1 MKKLTPIMFALCL
14 LFTACGKEPQKPE
27 LPELDY
33 DYTGRVYSMTTE
45 GVTRPFCS
53 VYEFYSTDSVSFT
66 TRWDSWDGEMIANVV
81 SKRGYK
87 FEYRQETPVLVVEW
101 TTMFGTQSHS
111 KTYVILDD
119 NHFREYASDDVFT
132 RVR

>member
-14 LFTACGKEPQKPE
+14 LFTACGKESQKPVLE
-27 LPELDY
+27 Y

-45 GVTRPFCS
+45 GVDRPLCS

-66 TRWDSWDGEMIANVV
+66 TRWDSWDGEMVADVV

-101 TTMFGTQSHS
+101 TTMFGTQSNS